1 MSPRFDPTQFT
12 ASTPRPLPIIL
23 LLDTSG
29 SMAENASVV
38 AGVPTATRIA
48 VLNDAVRR
56 MLNTL
61 KREESV
67 GSDFLLSVIT
77 FGGTASLI
85 YPPASLANFT
95 FGDLPAGGLTPLGAA
110 LGIASALIEDKTMT
124 PSRAYAPLV
133 VLVSDGESNDEWEKP
148 LEDFIESG
156 RSSKCDRM
164 AMGIGEN
171 ALGGKARQIL
181 EKFATGTG
189 RDIFEA
195 NDADGI
201 HKFFKFVTMSVV
213 ARSRSFDPNI
223 IPDSDSIGKVATS
236 KPEKNDDG
244 ESYW

>member
-95 FGDLPAGGLTPLGAA
+95 FGDHPPRADPEAREDRLRVLP
-110 LGIASALIEDKTMT
+110 
-124 PSRAYAPLV
+124 
-133 VLVSDGESNDEWEKP
+133 
-148 LEDFIESG
+148 
-156 RSSKCDRM
+156 RS
-164 AMGIGEN
+164 
-171 ALGGKARQIL
+171 
-181 EKFATGTG
+181 
-189 RDIFEA
+189 
-195 NDADGI
+195 
-201 HKFFKFVTMSVV
+201 
-213 ARSRSFDPNI
+213 
-223 IPDSDSIGKVATS
+223 
-236 KPEKNDDG
+236 
-244 ESYW
+244 